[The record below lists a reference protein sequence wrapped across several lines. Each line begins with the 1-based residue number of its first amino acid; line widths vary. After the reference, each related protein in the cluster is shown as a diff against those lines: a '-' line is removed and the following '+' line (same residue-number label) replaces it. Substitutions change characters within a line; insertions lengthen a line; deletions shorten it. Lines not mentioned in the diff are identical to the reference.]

1 MTSLRSPLPPIQPVR
16 DGLTDE
22 SLRFAI
28 LAGLATIPITLLL
41 SWEVVTDDVAFLG
54 GTISG
59 APLLLAALVVGY
71 RYSDRETTARRAGV
85 WTGLGASAGT
95 ILIYLANTATT
106 MWDASAEL
114 AAIAALLTPPTII
127 LGVGLTVLVTTATA
141 MFSGWV
147 GTRLDRN
154 RRVVD
159 SHETVDRTVR
169 NSRWW
174 IPVAAYAL
182 AAPITLVGAFA
193 LESRSELHG
202 LLAALLTICLAF
214 VSVIAFVSLF
224 IDATAPRAAETDWI
238 PNLWLYVGLPIGG
251 YALVYLVAAVQQVPG
266 PSAPGM
272 FGFLTTLW
280 AATVMYVVARHRHVG
295 TV

>member
-28 LAGLATIPITLLL
+28 LAGLTTVPFTILL
-41 SWEVVTDDVAFLG
+41 SWEPVTDEVIFLG
-54 GTISG
+54 SSISG
-59 APLLLAALVVGY
+59 APLLLAALAVGY
-71 RYSDRETTARRAGV
+71 RYSDRETTVRRAGV

-95 ILIYLANTATT
+95 VLIYLANTATT
-106 MWDASAEL
+106 MWDAPAEL
-114 AAIAALLTPPTII
+114 VAIAALLTPPIII
-127 LGVGLTVLVTTATA
+127 LGVMLTVLVTTATT
-141 MFSGWV
+141 MFGGWV

-159 SHETVDRTVR
+159 PNEIDERIVR

-174 IPVAAYAL
+174 IPVAVYVL
-182 AAPITLVGAFA
+182 AAPITLVGVFA

-202 LLAALLTICLAF
+202 LLAALLVIWLAF

-224 IDATAPRAAETDWI
+224 IDATAPRAAETDWV

-251 YALVYLVAAVQQVPG
+251 YALVYLAAAIQQVPD

-272 FGFLTTLW
+272 FGFLAALW
-280 AATVMYVVARHRHVG
+280 ATAVMYLAVRHRHA
-295 TV
+295 